1 MLAFGVLCLFGA
13 FAAPSGEKWPVF
25 MPPQLDA
32 VAFLVG
38 LISAKVGAIVA
49 GAVALLLGA
58 VAVVAA
64 VLPPRKQNGV

>member
-13 FAAPSGEKWPVF
+13 FAAFSGGKWPVF

-38 LISAKVGAIVA
+38 LISEKVGAIVA
-49 GAVALLLGA
+49 GAVG
-58 VAVVAA
+58 VVAG